1 MIVFTNRVCG
11 MNPMASLVG
20 QSVMVLPLE
29 NGNYKVWEDQSF
41 IKWRKRDS
49 HVTLHC
55 HDSIEGQTG
64 SLCLYLI
71 SHVVFVIWVAEV

>member
-1 MIVFTNRVCG
+1 
-11 MNPMASLVG
+11 MASLVG

-64 SLCLYLI
+64 SLCLHLI
-71 SHVVFVIWVAEV
+71 SHVVFVVWVAEV